1 MSEERMERII
11 ESLGKRNI
19 EAEFD
24 PLGTEMILN
33 VGPQHPATHG
43 VLRLVLKLDGEYI
56 VDAVPELGYLHRGK
70 EKIAENMTFLEF
82 LPHTDRM
89 DYLAPP
95 ANNIAYMLAV
105 EKLFGIEA
113 PRRAP
118 YIRVIL
124 SELSRISSHLV
135 WLWNFCDGC
144 WGFNRFY
151 VVFQGKGE
159 ILSIFDLVTA

>member
-1 MSEERMERII
+1 MEERMDKIV
-11 ESLGKRNI
+11 ESLSRRNI
-19 EAEFD
+19 EAEVRRD

-89 DYLAPP
+89 
-95 ANNIAYMLAV
+95 
-105 EKLFGIEA
+105 
-113 PRRAP
+113 
-118 YIRVIL
+118 
-124 SELSRISSHLV
+124 
-135 WLWNFCDGC
+135 
-144 WGFNRFY
+144 
-151 VVFQGKGE
+151 
-159 ILSIFDLVTA
+159 